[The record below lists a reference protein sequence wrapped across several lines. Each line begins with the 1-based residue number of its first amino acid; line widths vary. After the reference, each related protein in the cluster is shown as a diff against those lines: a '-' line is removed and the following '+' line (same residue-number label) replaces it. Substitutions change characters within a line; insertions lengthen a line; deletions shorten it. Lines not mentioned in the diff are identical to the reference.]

1 MAAAKNQPDQTFDLG
16 SVRVIANSELMKNHA
31 TGMPVSAQ
39 QRMAV
44 CEDADGLPLLFTI
57 GTDNIF
63 YLIKHLPGSS
73 TGWERIDLS
82 SAIDANKEAAT
93 FAVSQD
99 RDGTIHLALALRSK
113 TDASDDSLY
122 VAPQLPNN
130 SSDDVWSK
138 LAGRF
143 VQRPFAAGKM
153 TISELLLGSNDDG
166 QGKPLALAAVETQD
180 GSITRA
186 EHYFINTDVDHTSW
200 RWNLYPIPENA
211 THMIDMAIGTVEG
224 DRGVYALY
232 QTLSG
237 PSLSFTGP
245 SDPEFPTK
253 RPNYGFN
260 LPQNSAAT
268 CIAALPGQDGVN
280 SVLYLAGSGI
290 YAFSGSNQDATT
302 IWSGDEID
310 SIHEIFAEED
320 THNIS
325 LWMVA
330 GDNALYHVRGLR
342 DDDTKW
348 TYPLPM
354 RQNVAQIAALR
365 DQKRLTSQ
373 LFVVH
378 ADSTL
383 AYLYQDPGTTLWK
396 ESNVPLMDTGHV
408 LEFNCYTTHLHFEDE
423 SYQPLIN
430 KPVQITASAWS
441 FVTVNGKVHS
451 IDPTTPA
458 TVPTDAQ
465 GNITIINK
473 VEKLATPVLHL
484 QADFLSQALDVN
496 PGHKIS
502 EGLKQVKSGGDLST
516 AKLHNGQPLLDKSFD
531 QGTLDSAAQSV
542 QQLTQAG
549 DSLPASGSSSG
560 GHMRAMAVA
569 PSLHLLNPAQVPV
582 GHIWGMSFAN
592 GQAIYVEGA
601 DARALVAPTHSHGM
615 VAMTSAEEFFA
626 DIGDFF
632 ESLWNGLKEIGHFI
646 LEKVEDGLKFII
658 NVAGKVFHFVL
669 KVVMEV
675 LKVINWVL
683 EHTLGI
689 SIEKFIEWLGF
700 LFDWDD
706 VKKMHK
712 VIVNVANQTLSFAQ
726 AEAVVLEDKVSNFFE
741 HLKEKVQALGPLPE
755 GDQDV
760 KSSHTQFIGQQ
771 GASSGAPS
779 MLHSP
784 GGNYANYQT
793 LHGGVMTASWEM
805 NATPSDPLTA
815 FIDDVLAPT
824 VDSFVH
830 TIKKLFEDIKD
841 AYEKSNLTF
850 NQLLKELEVDFLV
863 GLLDALEKLV
873 VGLIKFVADI
883 ITLVQELINRKVDI
897 PFIGG
902 FVQWLYKE
910 ISDSDLTILDGFA
923 MLIAIPVTF
932 GFKLLTDK
940 NPLDTDIDLST
951 ATYQEIFGML
961 QGGQAASAPT
971 PSHMRAMAVA
981 AGAMPAAEAAPT
993 GKESVSKGARV
1004 YSHVGGV
1011 VADIA
1016 NFIVSV
1022 LTLVESVSD
1031 EKEVEDATSVLGRLK
1046 GMSTGQRIST
1056 ALSLFATA
1064 FSFPVGDDKEVAVQ
1078 RAVWAV
1084 RGGSSVIKP
1093 MLPAPVLGGWTM
1105 VEGLACFVME
1115 CVIFGDEMGHGTG
1128 PEKTGDI
1135 IKFFENL
1142 IGFVAEL
1149 AEGAT
1154 YFDAEEITKAAL
1166 AAGSGAAFF
1175 IAGLLD
1181 LVRLFAIDVP
1191 NELEHMVN

>member
-1 MAAAKNQPDQTFDLG
+1 MAAIAKDPDQTFDLG
-16 SVRVIANSELMKNHA
+16 SIRVIANSELMKNHA
-31 TGMPVSAQ
+31 TGLPVSAQ

-57 GTDNIF
+57 GTDNIL
-63 YLIKHLPGSS
+63 YLIKHLPGSP

-113 TDASDDSLY
+113 ADATDASLY
-122 VAPQLPNN
+122 VAPQLSNN
-130 SSDDVWSK
+130 SRDDVWSH
-138 LAGRF
+138 LAARF
-143 VQRPFAAGKM
+143 VPRPYAAGKI

-166 QGKPLALAAVETQD
+166 QGKPLALAAVEMQD
-180 GSITRA
+180 GAITRA
-186 EHYFINTDVDHTSW
+186 EHYFINTDADDTSW
-200 RWNLYPIPENA
+200 GWQLFPIPENA

-245 SDPEFPTK
+245 SDPDYPDK

-302 IWSGDEID
+302 IWSGNEID

-320 THNIS
+320 TLNVS

-330 GDNALYHVRGLR
+330 GDSALYHVRGLR
-342 DDDTKW
+342 NDDTKW
-348 TYPLPM
+348 TYPLPI

-373 LFVVH
+373 IFVVH

-383 AYLYQDPGTTLWK
+383 AYLYQDPGTTLWR
-396 ESNVPLMDTGHV
+396 ESNVPLADTGNI

-423 SYQPLIN
+423 SYQPIFN
-430 KPVQITASAWS
+430 KPVQVTASAWS
-441 FVTVNGKVHS
+441 FVTINGKVHS

-458 TVPTDAQ
+458 TVLTDAQ

-473 VEKLATPVLHL
+473 VEKLATPIIHL
-484 QADFLSQALDVN
+484 QADFLTHALDVN

-502 EGLKQVKSGGDLST
+502 EGLKQVKGSDDLT
-516 AKLHNGQPLLDKSFD
+516 NAQLRNGQPLLDKSFD
-531 QGTLDSAAQSV
+531 QGTLDGAAQSV

-549 DSLPASGSSSG
+549 ASLPVNGATPG

-569 PSLHLLNPAQVPV
+569 PSLHLLDPAQVPV
-582 GHIWGMSFAN
+582 GHIWGISFAN
-592 GQAIYVEGA
+592 GQTTYVEGA
-601 DARALVAPTHSHGM
+601 AARALVAPAHPHGM
-615 VAMTSAEEFFA
+615 VAMASAGEFFA

-632 ESLWNGLKEIGHFI
+632 ESLWNGLKEIGHFV
-646 LEKVEDGLKFII
+646 LEKVEEGLKFIV

-683 EHTLGI
+683 EQTLGI
-689 SIEKFIEWLGF
+689 SIEKFIQWLGF

-712 VIVNVANQTLSFAQ
+712 VIVNVANQTLLFAQ
-726 AEAVVLEDKVSNFFE
+726 AEALVLEEKVADFFE
-741 HLKEKVQALGPLPE
+741 DLKAKVQSIGPLSQ

-784 GGNYANYQT
+784 GGNYASYQT
-793 LHGGVMTASWEM
+793 LHGGVMTATWEM

-830 TIKKLFEDIKD
+830 TIKKLFDDVKE
-841 AYEKSNLTF
+841 AYENSNLTF
-850 NQLLKELEVDFLV
+850 NQLVAQLDVDFLT

-883 ITLVQELINRKVDI
+883 IAMVQDLINRKVDI

-910 ISDSDLTILDGFA
+910 ISGSDLTILDGFA
-923 MLIAIPVTF
+923 LLVAIPVTV
-932 GFKLLTDK
+932 GFKLLTNK

-951 ATYQEIFGML
+951 ATHQEIFGML
-961 QGGQAASAPT
+961 QGKKAAPAPI

-981 AGAMPAAEAAPT
+981 AAAMPAGEAAPT

-1022 LTLVESVSD
+1022 LSLVEAVSD
-1031 EKEVEDATSVLGRLK
+1031 EEEVEEATSVSGRLK

-1064 FSFPVGDDKEVAVQ
+1064 FSFPVGSDKEVGVQ

-1093 MLPAPVLGGWTM
+1093 MLPAPVRGGWTM
-1105 VEGLACFVME
+1105 VEGVACFVME
-1115 CVIFGDEMGHGTG
+1115 CVIFGDEMGHDSG
-1128 PEKTGDI
+1128 PEQAGDI

-1142 IGFVAEL
+1142 VGFVAEL

-1154 YFDAEEITKAAL
+1154 YFDPEEDTKVAL
-1166 AAGSGAAFF
+1166 AAGSGAGFF

-1181 LVRLFAIDVP
+1181 VVRLAAIDVP